1 MLGRYCCQYEDV
13 IEPYLHLSKHIYKD
27 LLYVYKD
34 STIKKLQVGS
44 TVLKVKFYGNQDKYL
59 FPGKKKTCSK
69 FFVSDCKSSFKNCC
83 CVASLMGCLI
93 IFKLVRLFF
102 NWDSLHTRPNS
113 H

>member
-13 IEPYLHLSKHIYKD
+13 IGPYLHLSKHTYKD

-59 FPGKKKTCSK
+59 FPGKKKSM
-69 FFVSDCKSSFKNCC
+69 FK
-83 CVASLMGCLI
+83 
-93 IFKLVRLFF
+93 IFCI
-102 NWDSLHTRPNS
+102 
-113 H
+113 